1 MGLHSSKINFKLG
14 TSNPQS
20 SGKQSP
26 WTFQIYE
33 CLSPQVIFS
42 NFTECEPVLLI
53 TGLMLHLLPSK
64 QRWRWVSPWLQPFLG
79 HCLLLHGKCTS
90 LQISREKL
98 RDPVGHRVTKNKGA
112 APPGSNLLLVLCW
125 RAPGKAGNNGKR
137 SWVLYMHRILCPSQG
152 MGLCAILHQMKEGIC
167 MAHPV
172 GKVGNPW
179 STAGI
184 GETFGLRVLQ
194 SLVLTT
200 HFRPLPLT
208 FNYFH
213 VALPLL
219 CPCPSRKAP
228 MLSPDAHGSC
238 HCRATAPAQ
247 FPDGTGPLNTCGWG
261 SFVALLSLADWLTE
275 TWYSPGLSTQTAK
288 ET

>member
-1 MGLHSSKINFKLG
+1 MKVSQPMAPALPG
-14 TSNPQS
+14 T
-20 SGKQSP
+20 
-26 WTFQIYE
+26 
-33 CLSPQVIFS
+33 
-42 NFTECEPVLLI
+42 
-53 TGLMLHLLPSK
+53 
-64 QRWRWVSPWLQPFLG
+64 
-79 HCLLLHGKCTS
+79 LLLRGQGTS
-90 LQISREKL
+90 LQISWEKL
-98 RDPVGHRVTKNKGA
+98 RDLVGHRVTKNKGA

-125 RAPGKAGNNGKR
+125 RAPGKAGSNGKR

-184 GETFGLRVLQ
+184 RETFGLQVLQ

-247 FPDGTGPLNTCGWG
+247 FPDGTRPLNTCGWG
-261 SFVALLSLADWLTE
+261 SFVALLSLADRLTE